1 MRRFLSLDK
10 PDRMM
15 VASIVNEFITY
26 ASSIYGP
33 RYVIGMSTPIND
45 KQKAAP
51 PTPIPSPARPWRKQK
66 KS

>member
-33 RYVIGMSTPIND
+33 RYIVGMPTPLD
-45 KQKAAP
+45 KKPDP
-51 PTPIPSPARPWRKQK
+51 PTPIPAPARPWRKQK
-66 KS
+66 KV